1 MYNHPACQN
10 MTGEEF
16 LTGEEKWF
24 RFQKESFL
32 RVEETAVARMMGSRP
47 RILFNAAIVE
57 R

>member
-1 MYNHPACQN
+1 